1 MAGVE
6 PVFVSANGID
16 FTVVAEIAEGLSA
29 RPAREGV
36 GRETR
41 VRECKGRI
49 HRLVGEVREVIA
61 ELLGSQHALVGHGTT
76 GEGADIEKG
85 FFVLTAVTDAMRHH
99 AADEVELALKGE
111 SAVAHFSAIHE
122 KLTHDGFA
130 GLGSLAED
138 AAYDRDVAPAKDLE
152 TFFFDDVRNRS
163 FLVFAFCFILR

>member
-6 PVFVSANGID
+6 PVFVAANSID
-16 FTVVAEIAEGLSA
+16 FTVVAEITEGLSA
-29 RPAREGV
+29 WPARESV

-41 VRECKGRI
+41 VRECQRRI
-49 HRLVGEVREVIA
+49 HGLVSEIGEIIA
-61 ELLGSQHALVGHGTT
+61 ELLGRQHALVGHGAT

-85 FFVLTAVTDAMRHH
+85 FFVLTAVTDAMGHH

-111 SAVAHFSAIHE
+111 AAVAHFSAVHE

-130 GLGSLAED
+130 CLGSLAED

-163 FLVFAFCFILR
+163 FLVFAFCFVLR